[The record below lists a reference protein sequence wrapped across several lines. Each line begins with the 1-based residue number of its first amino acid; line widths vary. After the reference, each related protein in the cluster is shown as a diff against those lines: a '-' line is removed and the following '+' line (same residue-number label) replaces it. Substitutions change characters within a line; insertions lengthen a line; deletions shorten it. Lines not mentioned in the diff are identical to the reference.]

1 MELSGLHIGK
11 KYIYW
16 GSQCC
21 KNCFIGECLAGK
33 VEDTNGA
40 GYTNLVWDLEMEN
53 GVPCGRNWLVGAPH
67 AAKVNLLGY
76 PKSQK

>member
-33 VEDTNGA
+33 VDFWKTPMVLDIQILCGTLRWKMGSPA
-40 GYTNLVWDLEMEN
+40 GEI
-53 GVPCGRNWLVGAPH
+53 GWLGHPT
-67 AAKVNLLGY
+67 LL
-76 PKSQK
+76 K